1 MNTQKAL
8 SAIEEART
16 GRVDSV
22 SSVRSDSFVVVSSL
36 SRLSPEKK
44 KEALFEAAKTGD
56 HYSMVTLLNDNVDVN
71 IRDVDKNTP
80 LFFAAEGGHLPCVAL
95 LMERNADVKA
105 TNSKSWTPLHALAWK
120 GSSDGHVECGELLIQ
135 MGAVIFALTDTVETA
150 ADLAAR
156 SGGKQELVQL
166 LRAVE
171 VDVAVQKLQEK
182 LQTPSGFSTKDQML
196 KIYVATVLRHI
207 TEIIPLDRTKKESK
221 GNDAKSSRFL
231 KTPELMRREDFT
243 KSLDR
248 GLRKH
253 NSCEELRPETNG
265 TWSFGTSSPSYNI
278 PRADVEPIIRS
289 DLLPSVTANPSKLEE
304 RLMKCQAERD
314 DAEQRCK
321 RLMQSIASA
330 AEAHEKEVTRLQ
342 QEIDIAREQKEIAL
356 KRCEATYVNKMAKI
370 RQETESALQEASA
383 RLKQAEQDRA
393 EVLHMQ
399 NNFRLTWVPDEL
411 VNYCSNSRCRAPFTQ
426 TRRRHH
432 CRCCGRVF
440 CHNCTDQSTP
450 IPAFGYVQLVR
461 VCNPCFALID
471 DMFCEE
477 PVVLTDT

>member
-1 MNTQKAL
+1 M
-8 SAIEEART
+8 
-16 GRVDSV
+16 
-22 SSVRSDSFVVVSSL
+22 
-36 SRLSPEKK
+36 
-44 KEALFEAAKTGD
+44 
-56 HYSMVTLLNDNVDVN
+56 
-71 IRDVDKNTP
+71 
-80 LFFAAEGGHLPCVAL
+80 
-95 LMERNADVKA
+95 
-105 TNSKSWTPLHALAWK
+105 
-120 GSSDGHVECGELLIQ
+120 
-135 MGAVIFALTDTVETA
+135 
-150 ADLAAR
+150 
-156 SGGKQELVQL
+156 
-166 LRAVE
+166 LRFCF
-171 VDVAVQKLQEK
+171 
-182 LQTPSGFSTKDQML
+182 T
-196 KIYVATVLRHI
+196 
-207 TEIIPLDRTKKESK
+207 
-221 GNDAKSSRFL
+221 RFL
-231 KTPELMRREDFT
+231 LLLE
-243 KSLDR
+243 
-248 GLRKH
+248 
-253 NSCEELRPETNG
+253 G
-265 TWSFGTSSPSYNI
+265 TWSFGISSPSCNI

-289 DLLPSVTANPSKLEE
+289 DLLPSVTANPTKLEE
-304 RLMKCQAERD
+304 RLIKCQAEKD

-370 RQETESALQEASA
+370 RQETESAIQEASA
-383 RLKQAEQDRA
+383 RLEQAEKDRA

-411 VNYCSNSRCRAPFTQ
+411 VNYCSNSKCRAPFTQ

-477 PVVLTDT
+477 PVVFTDIT